1 MKLKKNSFLP
11 VNLQFFGETEESEG
25 QGDNS
30 GGENKS
36 DNDEGLNN
44 GGEPPEENPEE
55 DTSRLTKLIEDAVK
69 RATKKMSEENKK
81 LTKALDKLQKEK
93 LSEDELKQL
102 EIDNKMAEIAEREK
116 QLAENENRLYAIK
129 AVKAAGLD
137 DGSEN
142 SLELIDFIMGVDKED
157 IDSRVKTFGDL
168 VNKFVKAEVDRIFK
182 ENGRIPGRGAGSGNG
197 GDENNIAA
205 ELGKRAAQANEK
217 ARSIIDSYLNR

>member
-11 VNLQFFGETEESEG
+11 VNLQFFGEIGESEG

-30 GGENKS
+30 GEENKP

-44 GGEPPEENPEE
+44 GGEPPEENLEE
-55 DTSRLTKLIEDAVK
+55 DTSRLTRLIEDAVK

-93 LSEDELKQL
+93 LSADELKQL

-157 IDSRVKTFGDL
+157 IDSKVKTFGDL

-197 GDENNIAA
+197 RDENNIAA

-217 ARSIIDSYLNR
+217 ARSIINSYLNR